1 MAEAA
6 PGSLL
11 LGGNAATGTATLDE
25 AASAAASCPA
35 RIGDGNHSDAAA
47 QQAQDPRGH
56 PDGEPT
62 VQQPGSLWRFQK
74 PGAEV
79 RCCHTLKACPLG
91 SVYILSCAK

>member
-35 RIGDGNHSDAAA
+35 RIGNSNNSDAAA
-47 QQAQDPRGH
+47 QQAQDARKH
-56 PDGEPT
+56 SNGEST
-62 VQQPGSLWRFQK
+62 TLQPGGLWLFQD
-74 PGAEV
+74 PGLEV
-79 RCCHTLKACPLG
+79 RCCHPATPG
-91 SVYILSCAK
+91 PSAKPGHVV